1 MRSSVLTA
9 QDDHF
14 VPWMEGAVKILQA
27 VRPLPQHGHTSP
39 AARGKLKAVCEGSQ
53 LRKKRK
59 ETRPRDTGVG
69 HGAKPGRSLIPDP
82 GAIAQRGHKFGSG
95 AFCLGNMMGGTGHT
109 VYTLRHQSVEAMNNF
124 RDCTGFSHESPKRG

>member
-39 AARGKLKAVCEGSQ
+39 ATRGKLKAVCEGSQ
-53 LRKKRK
+53 LQKKRK
-59 ETRPRDTGVG
+59 ETRPRDTGAG

-82 GAIAQRGHKFGSG
+82 GAIAQRGHK
-95 AFCLGNMMGGTGHT
+95 
-109 VYTLRHQSVEAMNNF
+109 E
-124 RDCTGFSHESPKRG
+124 